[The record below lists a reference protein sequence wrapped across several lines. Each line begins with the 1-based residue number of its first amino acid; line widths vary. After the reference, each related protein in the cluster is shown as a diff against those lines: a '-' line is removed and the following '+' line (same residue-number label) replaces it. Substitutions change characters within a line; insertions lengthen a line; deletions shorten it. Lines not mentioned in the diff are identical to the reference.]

1 MEGQRKSV
9 SEHSNASIFA
19 ADASNRP
26 RAAQKAEAW
35 KCYDGVADPQK
46 RTRSFANILLPLG
59 WLGFIAWLMLHAI
72 RANVLYA
79 LERQKFGPGGEK
91 Y

>member
-1 MEGQRKSV
+1 M
-9 SEHSNASIFA
+9 
-19 ADASNRP
+19 
-26 RAAQKAEAW
+26 AEAW
-35 KCYDGVADPQK
+35 KCYDGVADHPK
-46 RTRSFANILLPLG
+46 KTRSLANILLPLG

-79 LERQKFGPGGEK
+79 LERQKFRSGGEK